1 MSISVI
7 TGEDPRRIIVGMGEL
22 AAASH
27 PEVLITQ
34 ALGSCVG
41 VTLWD
46 ARLRAG
52 AMAHVLLPA
61 APAGGFSG
69 RPDRFADIAIPKLV
83 QAMVDLGSV
92 KRALVA
98 KIAGG
103 AAMFKGE
110 SGLDSIGGRN
120 VAAVTGA
127 LRSLGIAIQATDTG
141 GSFARTIELEL
152 DTGALLVRSYVH
164 GIRKI

>member
-7 TGEDPRRIIVGMGEL
+7 TGDDPNQIVIGMGEL
-22 AAASH
+22 AAGRH

-83 QAMVDLGSV
+83 QAMTDMGST
-92 KRALVA
+92 RRSLVA
-98 KIAGG
+98 KVAGG

-110 SGLDSIGGRN
+110 SGLDSIGARN

-127 LRSLGIAIQATDTG
+127 LKALGVPIVASDTG
-141 GSFARTIELEL
+141 GSFARTIELRL
-152 DTGALLVRSYVH
+152 DSGVLSVRSYVH
-164 GIRKI
+164 GIREI